1 MADKARRWHGGRGI
15 VGLEALLKSE
25 DESWESRK
33 RTPWPYP
40 FGKFQLPVPI
50 FQEFFFPSYIKNYIF
65 MYAMLTANNRAIC
78 RLIKNARNITL
89 K

>member
-50 FQEFFFPSYIKNYIF
+50 FQEFFSELHKKLYFYVCHVNGE
-65 MYAMLTANNRAIC
+65 
-78 RLIKNARNITL
+78 
-89 K
+89 